1 MSRRLLPIATRSET
15 STLAW
20 DLLREHRTALFVA
33 AGAFTGAGICAVVPP
48 WLLGM
53 VVDAVRDGDA
63 TGTVTLAAVGLG
75 VASVLAGLLTAVAT
89 AFLAR
94 ATEPALAALRE
105 QVLSN
110 ALDLDLAELEES
122 GTGDLLSRVGDDV
135 RSIGSSLVE
144 AVPLMISSALAVL
157 FTAAG
162 LFTLDWRLG
171 LAGLAV
177 APFYLRSLRWY
188 LPRSAPLYAEER
200 VAQGERA
207 ETLVTGLQA
216 SATLRA
222 FSREDHQLAHI
233 ATASDGARQIAIT
246 VFALLTRFFARNNR
260 AELIGLGL
268 ILGTGFL
275 LVRDDAATVGAVTAA
290 ALYFHRLFD
299 PIGGLLYLFDDV
311 QSAGASLARL
321 AGIARIAPPSAIPEV
336 PGQYGSLEVDRVVHE
351 YVPGH
356 PVLHDIDLRLEPGE
370 HVALVGESGAGKTTL
385 GAIIAGTV
393 VPTRGSVRLGG
404 LPLGSLAVR
413 DHVLLVTQEVHV
425 FAGTL
430 RDNVTLVAPDADDAA
445 VDGALRT
452 VGAGPWLAGLNDGLD
467 ALVGDG
473 GTPLTADQAQ
483 QVALARVLL
492 KDPAVVVLDEA
503 AAEAGSVGQRRLEA
517 AASAAVAGRSAL
529 VIAHRLTQS
538 AAADRVVVMD
548 QGRIVEQGT
557 HDELVAAGGRYAEL
571 WAAWS
576 GS

>member
-1 MSRRLLPIATRSET
+1 MSRRLLPIASRSET
-15 STLAW
+15 SALAW
-20 DLLREHRTALFVA
+20 DLLREHRTALVVA
-33 AGAFTGAGICAVVPP
+33 AAAFTGAGVCAVVPP
-48 WLLGM
+48 WLLGV

-63 TGTVTLAAVGLG
+63 TRTVTFAAIGLG
-75 VASVLAGLLTAVAT
+75 VASVLAGLLTALST

-105 QVLSN
+105 QVLEN
-110 ALDLDLAELEES
+110 ALDLDLAELEAS

-135 RSIGSSLVE
+135 RSIGTSLVE
-144 AVPLMISSALAVL
+144 AVPMMISASLAVL

-177 APFYLRSLRWY
+177 APFYVRSLRWY

-222 FSREDHQLAHI
+222 FSREQHQLTHI
-233 ATASDGARQIAIT
+233 ATASDGARQIALT

-260 AELIGLGL
+260 AELIGLSL

-321 AGIARIAPPSAIPEV
+321 AGIARLGCPDPVPAV
-336 PGQYGSLEVDRVVHE
+336 PGRTTTLDVDGVAHE
-351 YVPGH
+351 YVAGH
-356 PVLHDIDLRLEPGE
+356 PVLHDVDLRLEPGE

-385 GAIIAGTV
+385 GAIVAGTV
-393 VPTRGSVRLGG
+393 RPTQGSVYLGG
-404 LPLGSLAVR
+404 VPLDALAVR

-425 FAGTL
+425 FAGSL
-430 RDNVTLVAPDADDAA
+430 HDNVTLVAPDADDAA
-445 VDGALRT
+445 VEAALRA
-452 VGAGPWLAGLNDGLD
+452 VGAGPWLAGLGDGLD
-467 ALVGDG
+467 TLVGDG

-492 KDPAVVVLDEA
+492 ADPAVVVLDEA

-517 AASAAVAGRSAL
+517 AAAAAVEGRTAL

-548 QGRIVEQGT
+548 HGRVVEQGT

-571 WAAWS
+571 WSAWS

>member
-1 MSRRLLPIATRSET
+1 MRTLLPIATRNET
-15 STLAW
+15 AVLAW
-20 DLLREHRTALFVA
+20 RLLGERRRALTV
-33 AGAFTGAGICAVVPP
+33 AGAAFVGAGICSVVPP
-48 WLLGM
+48 WLLGR

-63 TGTVTLAAVGLG
+63 GSTVTYAAVGLA
-75 VASVLAGLLTAVAT
+75 VASVLAGLLTALAT
-89 AFLAR
+89 AYLAR

-105 QVLSN
+105 QVLAN
-110 ALDLDLAELEES
+110 ALDLDLADLEES

-135 RSIGSSLVE
+135 RSVGSSLVE
-144 AVPLMISSALAVL
+144 AVPLMLSSALAVL
-157 FTAAG
+157 FTVAG

-177 APFYLRSLRWY
+177 APFYVRSLRWY
-188 LPRSAPLYAEER
+188 LPRSAPRYAEER

-207 ETLVTGLQA
+207 EALVTGLQA

-222 FSREDHQLAHI
+222 YAREDHQLSHVAE
-233 ATASDGARQIAIT
+233 ASDGARQIAIS

-275 LVRDDAATVGAVTAA
+275 LVREDAATVGAVTAA

-321 AGIARIAPPSAIPEV
+321 AGIAQLPPPVPPTGAPAG
-336 PGQYGSLEVDRVVHE
+336 PGVLEVSSVGHA

-356 PVLHDIDLRLEPGE
+356 PVLHDIVVRLEPGE

-385 GAIIAGTV
+385 GAIVAGTV
-393 VPTRGSVRLGG
+393 VPTSGAVTFGGVALDRLDVRE
-404 LPLGSLAVR
+404 
-413 DHVLLVTQEVHV
+413 HVLLVTQEVHV
-425 FAGTL
+425 FSGTL
-430 RDNVTLVAPDADDAA
+430 RDNVTLVAPGAGDAA
-445 VDGALRT
+445 VSRSLDA
-452 VGAGPWLAGLNDGLD
+452 VGAGAWLVALPDGLD
-467 ALVGDG
+467 TRVGEG
-473 GTPLTADQAQ
+473 GTPITADQAQ

-492 KDPAVVVLDEA
+492 RDPAVVVLDEA
-503 AAEAGSVGQRRLEA
+503 AAEAGSIGQRRLEA
-517 AASAAVAGRSAL
+517 AAAAAVAGRSAL

-548 QGRIVEQGT
+548 RGRIVEQGS
-557 HDELVAAGGRYAEL
+557 HDALVAAGGRYAEL
-571 WAAWS
+571 WRAWS
-576 GS
+576 S